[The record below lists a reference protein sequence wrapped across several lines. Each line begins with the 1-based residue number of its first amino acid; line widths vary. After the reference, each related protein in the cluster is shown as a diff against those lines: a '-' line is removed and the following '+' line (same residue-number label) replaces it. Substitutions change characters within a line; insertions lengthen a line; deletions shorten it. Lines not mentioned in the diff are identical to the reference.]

1 MENNDILYIPSAFG
15 NNGIACG
22 TSSSDSSSEISIAIL
37 LMPSD
42 KKTLGMFNT
51 ERRGSLPSLVLVT
64 LSYVIKRQK
73 RLRKRYLCSS
83 FSKNIEQSKMKGYFL
98 LQCQNF

>member
-1 MENNDILYIPSAFG
+1 MQRENAKRKMQKGECKERKCKERNAILTLKQKCYVEQGYIPSAFG

-42 KKTLGMFNT
+42 KKH
-51 ERRGSLPSLVLVT
+51 
-64 LSYVIKRQK
+64 
-73 RLRKRYLCSS
+73 
-83 FSKNIEQSKMKGYFL
+83 
-98 LQCQNF
+98 